1 MSFSSSQFP
10 NNGTFDVNS
19 LNLASLSLN
28 ESNLSSQRQGLPT
41 RGWGSQETRKAYA
54 TLNTLA
60 DAGQDNSQRHETP
73 RVQRSHSGTTGTS
86 YQQPYDYSL
95 SDDEMDSDEDN
106 FW

>member
-28 ESNLSSQRQGLPT
+28 ESNHSSQRQGLPR

-60 DAGQDNSQRHETP
+60 DAGQDNSQRHGTP

-86 YQQPYDYSL
+86 CQQPYDYSV